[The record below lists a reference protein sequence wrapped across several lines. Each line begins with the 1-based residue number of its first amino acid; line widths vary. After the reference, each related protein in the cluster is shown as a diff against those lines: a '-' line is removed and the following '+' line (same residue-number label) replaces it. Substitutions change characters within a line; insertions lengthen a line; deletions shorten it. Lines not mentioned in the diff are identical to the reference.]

1 MQKFSEINKINCVL
15 IPGAQSSGV
24 AAASGNAVYETDTL
38 NMEGYRKCT
47 FIYAIGAAVAA
58 THWNIVPMCGDLST
72 TGTGAVTP
80 ITGYHYRT
88 QGTTDTA
95 YVDDIPG
102 ALTAGTSAGVDT
114 TTGYV
119 GGLVIFE
126 IEAPEVKDT
135 GSTCKFVK
143 LYLTG
148 TTAAD
153 APRGSCC
160 IAILSEPR
168 FQQAILDTVI
178 S

>member
-15 IPGAQSSGV
+15 IPGVQSSGV
-24 AAASGNAVYETDTL
+24 AAAPGNAVYETDTV

-47 FIYAIGAAVAA
+47 FIYAIGTAVA
-58 THWNIVPMCGDLST
+58 TTVWDIVPMCGDLAT
-72 TGTGAVTP
+72 TGTGSVTP

-102 ALTAGTSAGVDT
+102 ALTAGTSAGVTT

-126 IEAPEVKDT
+126 IESPQVHDT
-135 GSTCKFVK
+135 ASTAKYVK
-143 LYLTG
+143 LYITS